1 MTLYIVRAK
10 PKTIPSGLRKELES
24 GKISKLRP
32 FGETLQ
38 HALENARIDTNTGY
52 AMWVEE
58 DYCSPPLSME
68 RESVLDRYFTD
79 ITVERVKSEEHGWDK
94 IENKPLL
101 WSQ

>member
-10 PKTIPSGLRKELES
+10 PKTILSGLRKELES

-38 HALENARIDTNTGY
+38 Q
-52 AMWVEE
+52 VEE
-58 DYCSPPLSME
+58 DYCSLPLSME